1 MVWLLTQTLVTHANA
16 KWYQQ
21 CNSWAMLNKLFSDE
35 STFTVFPTGIYF
47 LDQHHILTWP
57 LFCTVHDH
65 YEGLV
70 SVIPNM
76 N

>member
-47 LDQHHILTWP
+47 LDQHHIIDLT
-57 LFCTVHDH
+57 TVLH
-65 YEGLV
+65 
-70 SVIPNM
+70 SS
-76 N
+76 